1 MAYSVFSTGGLA
13 QVVRAGDS
21 RRFGIDLKNDRSDII
36 AAVSANALAGTI
48 ALDDF
53 RSTTLRR
60 RTLVSYRGYEQAL
73 ILRSIARHLKQR
85 LKVQMPDRNRAVR
98 GVITSLL
105 DCTPMF
111 VIRCD
116 IKSFYESVLVED
128 LREKLL
134 HDTASSTLVRS
145 YFERYF
151 AAHCSNT
158 QYGLPR
164 GAGLSAVLAE
174 ISIRPFDDRV
184 RTIPGVYRYFRY
196 ADDIVVFCLNDPA
209 SVLQTMR
216 AALPRGMHFN
226 RSKTKIVDLTAPAV
240 EGEAPARPYKS
251 FNFLGYELKV
261 EDESGRNRSRRL
273 IVTIADNKVKRIQT
287 KMILSFKSFMRDR
300 DVNLL
305 VDRLRFISSNYKV
318 KRSGQ
323 THNKGSIHIK
333 SGIYYNYAL
342 CGSYKIGRRSDLS
355 RSSQGMEC
363 LKKLDGLLRGLLSVN
378 SDFGTVVKASMS
390 LVQQE
395 QIRRISFSQGFQ
407 KKMLFRVT
415 PDRVSQIKRAW
426 RNA

>member
-21 RRFGIDLKNDRSDII
+21 RRFGIDLKNDRNDII
-36 AAVSANALAGTI
+36 AAASANALAGTI
-48 ALDDF
+48 TLDNF
-53 RSTTLRR
+53 QSTTLRR
-60 RTLVSYRGYEQAL
+60 RTLVSYRDYEQAL
-73 ILRSIARHLKQR
+73 ILRSIARHLKRR

-116 IKSFYESVLVED
+116 IKSFYESVLVDD

-134 HDTASSTLVRS
+134 YDTASSTLVRS

-151 AAHCSNT
+151 AAHCSNS

-196 ADDIVVFCLNDPA
+196 ADDIVVFCLKEPTA
-209 SVLQTMR
+209 VLQMMR
-216 AALPRGMHFN
+216 TALPRGMQFN
-226 RSKTKIVDLTAPAV
+226 RSKTKIIDLTAPAV
-240 EGEAPARPYKS
+240 ENGGPPRPYKI
-251 FNFLGYELKV
+251 FNYLGYELKV
-261 EDESGRNRSRRL
+261 EDESGRSRSRRL
-273 IVTIADNKVKRIQT
+273 IVTIADDKLK
-287 KMILSFKSFMRDR
+287 KMQSKIILSFKSFIRDQ
-300 DVNLL
+300 DSGLL
-305 VDRLRFISSNYKV
+305 IDRLRFISSNYKV

-342 CGSYKIGRRSDLS
+342 CGSYKIGKRSELS
-355 RSSQGMEC
+355 RSMQGMDC
-363 LKKLDGLLRGLLSVN
+363 LKRLDGVLRGMLSAN
-378 SDFGTVVKASMS
+378 SNFGAIIKANISQI
-390 LVQQE
+390 QQT
-395 QIRRISFSQGFQ
+395 QIRRISFLQGFE

-415 PDRVSQIKRAW
+415 PERVSVIKRAW